1 MRSEAQRIGPGN
13 CLTKTQGCANSKDE
27 VYGLEEGQTD
37 EEGNSLF
44 SSSSNWFSYREHV
57 DGEKESDKKS
67 IDDNNNKID
76 KYLQYLYVNDPD
88 QKMFWPIWKV
98 FIDSSNGLLKNDYD
112 Y

>member
-1 MRSEAQRIGPGN
+1 MGASNTDAD
-13 CLTKTQGCANSKDE
+13 TYE